1 MFLLTKGRMPF
12 IDYIAFEDG
21 SPELQQLYA
30 EYGGKDRC
38 PANIIRISGVNPP
51 VMEQHIGLYRSIM
64 SAGSPLSR
72 HQQEMI
78 AVVVSALNK
87 CHY

>member
-1 MFLLTKGRMPF
+1 MS
-12 IDYIAFEDG
+12 YIGYVNFEDG
-21 SPELQQLYA
+21 SEELQKLYA
-30 EYGGKDRC
+30 RYGGSSKC

-51 VMEQHIGLYRSIM
+51 VMEQHVNLYRAIVSPK
-64 SAGSPLSR
+64 SPLSR
-72 HQQEMI
+72 HRQEMI

>member
-1 MFLLTKGRMPF
+1 MSYIGY
-12 IDYIAFEDG
+12 IDFGEATT
-21 SPELQQLYA
+21 ELQRLYKM
-30 EYGGKDRC
+30 YGGRDRC

-51 VMEQHIGLYRSIM
+51 VMEQHVNLYRAIVSPK
-64 SAGSPLSR
+64 SPLSR
-72 HQQEMI
+72 HRQEMI

>member
-1 MFLLTKGRMPF
+1 MS
-12 IDYIAFEDG
+12 YIGYVDFEDC
-21 SPELQQLYA
+21 SAEVQQLYA
-30 EYGGKDRC
+30 RYGGSSKC

-51 VMEQHIGLYRSIM
+51 VMEQHVNLYRAIVSPK
-64 SAGSPLSR
+64 SPLSR
-72 HQQEMI
+72 HRQEMI

>member
-1 MFLLTKGRMPF
+1 MS
-12 IDYIAFEDG
+12 YIGYVDFEDG
-21 SPELQQLYA
+21 SEELQNLYA
-30 EYGGKDRC
+30 RYGGPSKC

-51 VMEQHIGLYRSIM
+51 VMEQHVNLYRAIISPK
-64 SAGSPLSR
+64 SPLSR
-72 HQQEMI
+72 HRQEMI